1 MAIVTAVLPGLRPGE
16 LKIDIEDNTVKL
28 SGFREIESVD
38 EPGIFQ
44 IRERFAGPME
54 RQINFP
60 FSIDVS
66 RAHASFACGVM
77 ILQLPRL
84 QPHAACQIEFD
95 PADNYKFVVS
105 QLGRLVDE
113 IKQCGFD
120 KKEPRSHHERNH
132 TRIPR
137 SDIYEG
143 VSSFRLLVELPGVYD
158 DIDISIEENMMSIDA
173 RVSESDFS
181 DCELV
186 FNEFN
191 LIDYKRVFKLLD
203 TIDQNNIV
211 ATLRDGLLTVILPKL
226 ILRQTR

>member
-1 MAIVTAVLPGLRPGE
+1 MAIVTAVVPGLRPGE
-16 LKIDIEDNTVKL
+16 LKIDIIDNTVKL
-28 SGFREIESVD
+28 SGCRQFEDLV

-44 IRERFAGPME
+44 MRERCAGPME

-66 RAHASFACGVM
+66 RAHASFACGIM

-84 QPHAACQIEFD
+84 QAESPTKIDFD
-95 PADNYKFVVS
+95 PADYKFVVG

-113 IKQCGFD
+113 IKQRGLD
-120 KKEPRSHHERNH
+120 KREPRRHHESNH

-143 VSSFRLLVELPGVYD
+143 VNSFRLVVDLPGVYD
-158 DIDISIEENMMSIDA
+158 DIDISIDDSMMLIDA
-173 RVSESDFS
+173 RVHDSNFD

-186 FNEFN
+186 FSEYS
-191 LIDYKRVFKLLD
+191 LSDYRREFKLLG
-203 TIDQNNIV
+203 TIDQNNII
-211 ATLRDGLLTVILPKL
+211 ASLRDGLLTVTLPKL
-226 ILRQTR
+226 MAEAS